1 MTILQAIIIGC
12 VQGLTEFIPVSSTA
26 HMTLSASLMN
36 LHDPAHPER
45 WTAFMAIVQLGTLAA
60 VLLYFARDIRTIVE
74 QFLRQNLQRVPFT
87 QQSDDARMGRFVIIG
102 TVPLFAVG
110 YAVKKLIEGGITKD
124 PHLIAVAL
132 IVVSGVLFA
141 ADRMANLRRN
151 LADLSLRDG
160 ILIGIA
166 QCFALIPGT
175 SRSGATISA
184 GLFLGF
190 TREAAARYSFLLS
203 IPAIAVSGVYEF
215 VKSAPLLD
223 TSDLTA
229 VVVASIVAAVTGY
242 SSISFFLRFLRSN
255 TLTAFI
261 VYRIALG
268 LAVLWAM

>member
-1 MTILQAIIIGC
+1 MTLLQAIIIGC

-26 HMTLSASLMN
+26 HMTLSASLMS

-74 QFLRQNLQRVPFT
+74 QFFSQNLRRVPFT

-102 TVPLFAVG
+102 TIPLFVVG

-166 QCFALIPGT
+166 QCFALVPGT

-203 IPAIAVSGVYEF
+203 IPAVAVSGLYEF
-215 VKSAPLLD
+215 VKNAPLLD

-229 VVVASIVAAVTGY
+229 VVVASVVAAVTGY
-242 SSISFFLRFLRSN
+242 ASISFFLRFLRSN

-261 VYRIALG
+261 VYRIVLG

>member
-1 MTILQAIIIGC
+1 
-12 VQGLTEFIPVSSTA
+12 
-26 HMTLSASLMN
+26 
-36 LHDPAHPER
+36 
-45 WTAFMAIVQLGTLAA
+45 
-60 VLLYFARDIRTIVE
+60 
-74 QFLRQNLQRVPFT
+74 
-87 QQSDDARMGRFVIIG
+87 
-102 TVPLFAVG
+102 
-110 YAVKKLIEGGITKD
+110 VKKLIEGGITKD

-203 IPAIAVSGVYEF
+203 IPAVAVSGVYEF

-242 SSISFFLRFLRSN
+242 ASISFFLRFLRSN
-255 TLTAFI
+255 TLTPFI

-268 LAVLWAM
+268 LVVLWAM